1 MNIIELGIMDI
12 EQNLRN
18 QVYDNHEEKFEI
30 LQGNA
35 KIKDA
40 DLKNHYR
47 NQKNL
52 LIHKI
57 VENIPQEDNNQLIM
71 RLNKRNVSDFKN
83 DPSVRVYKEDIK
95 FKCEL
100 IQHFNAVTAAKI
112 LIQLELL

>member
-1 MNIIELGIMDI
+1 LNIIELGIMDI

-18 QVYDNHEEKFEI
+18 QVYDNSHEGKFLI

-57 VENIPQEDNNQLIM
+57 LENLPQEDNN
-71 RLNKRNVSDFKN
+71 
-83 DPSVRVYKEDIK
+83 
-95 FKCEL
+95 
-100 IQHFNAVTAAKI
+100 
-112 LIQLELL
+112 